1 MKIEEFRELSDADLT
16 AKVSELRANLMT
28 LRFQQKSGQLDNGKK
43 LTAIRK
49 DIACALTV
57 ESERRHGI
65 KVAAKDKEAK

>member
-49 DIACALTV
+49 DIARALTV

-65 KVAAKDKEAK
+65 NVAAKDKEAK

>member
-49 DIACALTV
+49 DIARALTV
-57 ESERRHGI
+57 ESERRHEI

>member
-43 LTAIRK
+43 LTEVRK
-49 DIACALTV
+49 DIARALTV
-57 ESERRHGI
+57 ASERRHGI
-65 KVAAKDKEAK
+65 NSKEAK

>member
-43 LTAIRK
+43 LTEVRK
-49 DIACALTV
+49 DIARALTV

-65 KVAAKDKEAK
+65 NSKEAK

>member
-43 LTAIRK
+43 LTEVRK
-49 DIACALTV
+49 DIARALTV
-57 ESERRHGI
+57 ASERRHG
-65 KVAAKDKEAK
+65 VNSKEAK